1 MKLKSE
7 IPTEVLD
14 NLFDL
19 EPNTDIEPMSN
30 DWFELH
36 EQTKRDEEAKKY
48 WSTEKAYLAQQEFL
62 LKRQVSKTR
71 SRLKHTKWRGNTE

>member
-14 NLFDL
+14 KLFDL
-19 EPNTDIEPMSN
+19 EPNTNTEPMQ

-36 EQTKRDEEAKKY
+36 EQTKRDEAAKKY

-62 LKRQVSKTR
+62 
-71 SRLKHTKWRGNTE
+71 HN